1 MRTYYRAF
9 GIMIILLTSQSICIK
24 ISDEVLDDGGLD
36 FFVPKN
42 SGIDIKPNSVSFN
55 YPSSTDQDKY
65 QMFSSNYP
73 IQNFNKPADLFVIDA
88 MLGVEIRMTIEL
100 ENTGSNSSGLFPVR
114 ISVEHDEYTKF
125 ELMSTTINSPS
136 INPMIT
142 GTTEN
147 PYLLIKNPRT
157 PKKIIIQTSNIDWL
171 NE

>member
-1 MRTYYRAF
+1 
-9 GIMIILLTSQSICIK
+9 QSICIK

-114 ISVEHDEYTKF
+114 ISVEHDEYAKF

-136 INPMIT
+136 INPGST
-142 GTTEN
+142 GTIQYTWTPTYSGN
-147 PYLLIKNPRT
+147 HSLIIEAQHPTDINSANDFYYRHMTVGK
-157 PKKIIIQTSNIDWL
+157 
-171 NE
+171 